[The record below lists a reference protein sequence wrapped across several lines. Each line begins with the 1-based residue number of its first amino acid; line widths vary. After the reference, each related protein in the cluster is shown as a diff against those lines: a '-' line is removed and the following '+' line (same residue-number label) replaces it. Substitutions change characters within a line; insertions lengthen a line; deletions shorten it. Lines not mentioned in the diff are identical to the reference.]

1 MFVLLRLAL
10 TSVSEVRGYGTNSHL
25 KVTNLELSIEKI
37 QLGMECLQLGYIA
50 VQESCEWH
58 HTSYIFNRFVFTNE
72 HFIQVNSKLTAVI
85 IVLFVCAAM
94 GEVSD

>member
-50 VQESCEWH
+50 VQESCE
-58 HTSYIFNRFVFTNE
+58 
-72 HFIQVNSKLTAVI
+72 
-85 IVLFVCAAM
+85 
-94 GEVSD
+94 